1 MASGTVKWFNPVRGF
16 GFIRPDD
23 GSRNV
28 FVHASALQRSDLD
41 GLVEGQK
48 VWFDLERAQNGKLA
62 AATLKRVDG
71 ND

>member
-28 FVHASALQRSDLD
+28 FVHLSALQRSDLD

-48 VWFDLERAQNGKLA
+48 IRFDLERARNGKLA
-62 AATLKRVDG
+62 AANLKAG
-71 ND
+71 

>member
-41 GLVEGQK
+41 RLVEGQK
-48 VWFDLERAQNGKLA
+48 VRFDLELAQNGKPA
-62 AATLKRVDG
+62 AANLRAG
-71 ND
+71 

>member
-28 FVHASALQRSDLD
+28 FVHVSALQRSDLD

-48 VWFDLERAQNGKLA
+48 VRFDLERARNGKLA
-62 AATLKRVDG
+62 AANLKAG
-71 ND
+71 

>member
-28 FVHASALQRSDLD
+28 FVHASALERSDLD
-41 GLVEGQK
+41 RLVEGQK
-48 VWFDLERAQNGKLA
+48 VRFDLARARDGKLA
-62 AATLKRVDG
+62 AANLRAG
-71 ND
+71 

>member
-28 FVHASALQRSDLD
+28 FVHLSALRRSDLD
-41 GLVEGQK
+41 GLIEGQK
-48 VWFDLERAQNGKLA
+48 VRFDLERARNGKLA
-62 AATLKRVDG
+62 AANLKAG
-71 ND
+71 

>member
-28 FVHASALQRSDLD
+28 FVHLSALRRSDLD

-48 VWFDLERAQNGKLA
+48 VRFDLERARNGKLA
-62 AATLKRVDG
+62 AANLKAG
-71 ND
+71 

>member
-16 GFIRPDD
+16 GFIQPDD

-28 FVHASALQRSDLD
+28 FVHLSALRRSDLD

-48 VWFDLERAQNGKLA
+48 VRFDLERARNGKLA
-62 AATLKRVDG
+62 AANLKAG
-71 ND
+71 

>member
-28 FVHASALQRSDLD
+28 FVHLSALRRSDLD

-48 VWFDLERAQNGKLA
+48 VRFDLERARNGKPA
-62 AATLKRVDG
+62 AANLKAG
-71 ND
+71 

>member
-28 FVHASALQRSDLD
+28 FVHAAALEGSELD

-48 VWFDLERAQNGKLA
+48 VRFDVERARNGKLA
-62 AATLKRVDG
+62 AANLKAG
-71 ND
+71 

>member
-28 FVHASALQRSDLD
+28 FVHASALERSDLD
-41 GLVEGQK
+41 RLVEGQK
-48 VWFDLERAQNGKLA
+48 VCFDLARARDGKLA
-62 AATLKRVDG
+62 AANLRAG
-71 ND
+71 

>member
-28 FVHASALQRSDLD
+28 FVHLSALQRSDLD

-48 VWFDLERAQNGKLA
+48 VRFDLERARNGKLA
-62 AATLKRVDG
+62 AANLKAG
-71 ND
+71 

>member
-28 FVHASALQRSDLD
+28 FVEVSALQRSGLD
-41 GLVEGQK
+41 QLVEGQK
-48 VWFDLERAQNGKLA
+48 VRFDLERAQNGKPA
-62 AATLKRVDG
+62 VANLKAG
-71 ND
+71 

>member
-23 GSRNV
+23 GSRNL
-28 FVHASALQRSDLD
+28 FVHTSALERSELD

-48 VWFDLERAQNGKLA
+48 VRFDVQRARNGKLA
-62 AATLKRVDG
+62 VANLKAG
-71 ND
+71 

>member
-23 GSRNV
+23 GSRNL
-28 FVHASALQRSDLD
+28 FVHASALERSELD

-48 VWFDLERAQNGKLA
+48 VRFDVQRARNGKLA
-62 AATLKRVDG
+62 VANLKAG
-71 ND
+71 

>member
-23 GSRNV
+23 GSRNL
-28 FVHASALQRSDLD
+28 FVHALALERSELD

-48 VWFDLERAQNGKLA
+48 VRFDVQRARNGKLA
-62 AATLKRVDG
+62 VANLKAG
-71 ND
+71 

>member
-28 FVHASALQRSDLD
+28 FVHASALERSELE

-48 VWFDLERAQNGKLA
+48 VRFDVQRARNGKLA
-62 AATLKRVDG
+62 VANLKAG
-71 ND
+71 